1 MSVLRS
7 IILNTFKARQL
18 TRTMKDV
25 LLILAERKIP
35 ASYELIAKAAGCS
48 RSAVAYTIKHA
59 CELGILER
67 IKTRV
72 KRSGR
77 WVNGRNEYRIIKR
90 ALAEKLGF
98 PWVSSKSK
106 ICTTRNQESKKQR
119 EKHHSVEQWLAIL
132 AGMESGLS
140 PTQAGY
146 HAIE

>member
-1 MSVLRS
+1 
-7 IILNTFKARQL
+7 
-18 TRTMKDV
+18 MKDV
-25 LLILAERKIP
+25 LLVLSSRNVP
-35 ASYELIAKAAGCS
+35 ASYEAIAHAANCS

-72 KRSGR
+72 KRAGR
-77 WVNGRNEYRIIKR
+77 WVNGRNEYRILKR
-90 ALAEKLGF
+90 ALSEKLGF
-98 PWVSSKSK
+98 PWASSKSK
-106 ICTTRNQESKKQR
+106 SCTTRNQENIKPK